1 MTKGPRYP
9 ALVTLCFLLLGL
21 VLAPSA
27 TLPQEHDGA
36 AQQALQRYIANT
48 ARQGSTPDAQGVW
61 MQSAKSVLLHHR
73 GTAAVTAASLTKVA
87 TTLAAL
93 HTWGHSHRFPTLIGT
108 AGAIRDGVLQGD
120 LVVHGGGDPFFVWED
135 AIILG
140 NTLEQAGIT
149 RVDGRLLIVGSFY
162 MNFVVEPDRA
172 GGLLKQG
179 LNADNWPRE
188 AETQYHTLPR
198 DTAKPQVVIS
208 GPVQVAKAL
217 PAGHTAIVR
226 HDSLT
231 LLDILKRMN
240 VYSNNAM
247 AEMLTTAMGGSDKM
261 RQAAIQA
268 TGVDPNEMRLSN
280 GSGLGKSNRI
290 SPRSV
295 CALFIAI
302 HQLLK
307 LNGLSV
313 SDVFP
318 ISGRDGGTVEGR
330 EIPNHAVVKTGT
342 LNGVSTLGGV
352 IFTRVHGPVWFALLN
367 RGNNRSALRAQ
378 QDALLQD
385 VTRAW
390 GNVEDAPS
398 AFRPSY
404 FEVELARDAILSQH

>member
-1 MTKGPRYP
+1 MTKGPRFP
-9 ALVTLCFLLLGL
+9 ALVTLCFLLLSL
-21 VLAPSA
+21 VLAPA
-27 TLPQEHDGA
+27 TGLTQERDRA
-36 AQQALQRYIANT
+36 AQQAMQQYIANT
-48 ARQGSTPDAQGVW
+48 ARHGSTPAAQGVW

-73 GTAAVTAASLTKVA
+73 GNAAMTAASLTKVA

-93 HTWGHSHRFPTLIGT
+93 RTWGHMHRFPTLVGA
-108 AGAIRDGVLQGD
+108 AGAIRDGVLHGD
-120 LVVHGGGDPFFVWED
+120 LVVHGGDDPFFVWED

-140 NTLEQAGIT
+140 NTLEQAGIR
-149 RVDGRLLIVGSFY
+149 RVDGRLLIVGNFY
-162 MNFVVEPDRA
+162 MNFILEPARA

-179 LNADNWPRE
+179 LNAGDWPRE

-198 DTAKPQVVIS
+198 HTARPQIVIS

-247 AEMLTTAMGGSDKM
+247 ADMLTTAMGGSNNM

-268 TGVDPNEMRLSN
+268 TGVDPSEMRLSN
-280 GSGLGKSNRI
+280 GSGLGDSNRI

-302 HQLLK
+302 HQLLQ

-330 EIPNHAVVKTGT
+330 EIPTHAVVKTGT
-342 LNGVSTLGGV
+342 LNSVSTLGGV
-352 IFTRVHGPVWFALLN
+352 IFTRAHGPVWFALLN
-367 RGNNRSALRAQ
+367 RGNSRAALRAQ

-385 VTRAW
+385 LTRTW
-390 GNVEDAPS
+390 GSVEDAPS
-398 AFRPSY
+398 AFRPSN
-404 FEVELARDAILSQH
+404 FEVEFERDAILAQH